1 MKIVITGASRG
12 LGFSMAEAF
21 ATEGHDLYLTS
32 LNEVKLYLA
41 LESLMSR
48 FPDQII
54 KAKPFDLG
62 IKQGAMDFGKW
73 VLSLGVVPDILIN
86 NAGTFQPGRVIDEP
100 EGQLENMLN
109 VNLFSAYHLTRV
121 LLPSMMKRKSGHI
134 FNISSIAAL
143 QAYPNG
149 GSYSIS
155 KFALTGFS
163 KNLREELKPYSVK
176 VTCIYPGA
184 VYTDS
189 WSGSGVE
196 PDRIMKPSDIA
207 DTVVQISKLSPQA
220 LVEDIVI
227 RPLAG
232 DL

>member
-12 LGFSMAEAF
+12 LGFSTAEAF
-21 ATEGHDLYLTS
+21 AAEGHDLYLTARH
-32 LNEVKLYLA
+32 EVKLYNA
-41 LESLMSR
+41 LESLQSR
-48 FPDQII
+48 FPDRII
-54 KAKPFDLG
+54 KANPFDLG
-62 IKQGAMDFGKW
+62 TMQGAQDFGKW
-73 VLSLGVVPDILIN
+73 VLGLGINTDILIN
-86 NAGTFQPGRVIDEP
+86 NAGSFEPGLVCDEP
-100 EGQLENMLN
+100 EGQLEHMLN
-109 VNLFSAYHLTRV
+109 VNLMSAYHVTRV
-121 LLPSMMKRKSGHI
+121 LLPPMMKRKSGHI

-163 KNLREELKPYSVK
+163 KNLREELKPYEIK

-189 WSGSGVE
+189 WANSGVAPE
-196 PDRIMKPSDIA
+196 RIMKPSDIA
-207 DTVVQISKLSPQA
+207 QTIVQVSKLSHQA
-220 LVEDIVI
+220 VVEDII
-227 RPLAG
+227 MRPLKG

>member
-21 ATEGHDLYLTS
+21 AAEGHDLYLTARY
-32 LNEVKLYLA
+32 EVGLYNA
-41 LESLMSR
+41 LESLMRR
-48 FPDQII
+48 FPNQHI

-62 IKQGAMDFGKW
+62 LKQAAIDFGKW
-73 VLSLGVVPDILIN
+73 VLAQGAEPDILIN
-86 NAGTFQPGRVIDEP
+86 NAGSFEPGRICDEP
-100 EGQLENMLN
+100 DGQLENMLN
-109 VNLFSAYHLTRV
+109 VNLLSAYNITRV

-163 KNLREELKPYSVK
+163 KNLRDELKPYSIK

-189 WSGSGVE
+189 WAGSGVE
-196 PDRIMKPSDIA
+196 PGRIMKASDIA
-207 DTVVQISKLSPQA
+207 STVVQISKLSPQA
-220 LVEDIVI
+220 LVEELVI